1 MVIFSILLKNHSLS
15 NQNLPVSLRNSE
27 FKTLY
32 FQRLVQFTE
41 SIPEFS
47 GLRNLEHGLE
57 DQIRLLSFSVTGL
70 ICLLASRTYDN
81 HTETIFYRSHRKI
94 DFQAEIE
101 RSGFSIKKEVLGE
114 IHEKLKISIQSVTK
128 TFFAALNC
136 RDIVDYYF
144 DIIKEISNLQLE
156 DNELSI
162 LATLFLLDSSKL
174 MTRDPY
180 TRADRTGWHQKF
192 FNLRTAPSPEN
203 F

>member
-1 MVIFSILLKNHSLS
+1 MTYTFGAIFEDFTRFFYFKNDQFSPIKNFHKNNSRLSTIRFQIYHIIYFWFWVYFWFLVTSWFLFIFVLQAKYLIRTRREITLSSWAPNFVRKKVQYLVIFSILLKNHSLS

-94 DFQAEIE
+94 DNF
-101 RSGFSIKKEVLGE
+101 RPKLG
-114 IHEKLKISIQSVTK
+114 L
-128 TFFAALNC
+128 
-136 RDIVDYYF
+136 
-144 DIIKEISNLQLE
+144 
-156 DNELSI
+156 
-162 LATLFLLDSSKL
+162 
-174 MTRDPY
+174 
-180 TRADRTGWHQKF
+180 
-192 FNLRTAPSPEN
+192 
-203 F
+203 

>member
-1 MVIFSILLKNHSLS
+1 MS
-15 NQNLPVSLRNSE
+15 NFRN
-27 FKTLY
+27 FKRY

-94 DFQAEIE
+94 DNFRKCHVSTIFRSKIFDFFEPFWNLKWSFLDEI
-101 RSGFSIKKEVLGE
+101 IT
-114 IHEKLKISIQSVTK
+114 KLKISFQSVTK

-162 LATLFLLDSSKL
+162 LATLFLLDSSKFL
-174 MTRDPY
+174 TSNDLSSIY
-180 TRADRTGWHQKF
+180 Y
-192 FNLRTAPSPEN
+192 
-203 F
+203 